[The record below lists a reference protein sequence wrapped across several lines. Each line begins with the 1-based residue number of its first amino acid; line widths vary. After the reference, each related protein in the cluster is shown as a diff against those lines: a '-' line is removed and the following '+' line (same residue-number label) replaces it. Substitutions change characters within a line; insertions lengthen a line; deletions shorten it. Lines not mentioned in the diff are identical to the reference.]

1 MAKVVIFMGDGA
13 LQGILADSWLTDV
26 LVLDQDLEGVDRND
40 PGLKEFDGE
49 IFYVGRGV
57 DLVDADYVAAIFRAV
72 EED

>member
-1 MAKVVIFMGDGA
+1 MSKVVIFMGDGI

-26 LVLDQDLEGVDRND
+26 IVLDRDIDGVVRGD

-57 DLVDADYVAAIFRAV
+57 DLVDPNYVEAIFQAV
-72 EED
+72 VED